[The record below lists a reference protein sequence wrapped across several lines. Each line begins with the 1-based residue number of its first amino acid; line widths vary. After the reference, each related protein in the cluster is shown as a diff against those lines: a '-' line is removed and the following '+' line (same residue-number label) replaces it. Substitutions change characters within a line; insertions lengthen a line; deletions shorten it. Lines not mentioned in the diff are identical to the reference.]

1 MHVLI
6 DWANVQPRRRC
17 PLALPLPRVFSLAL
31 ELPALLLTVRV
42 WMRVLT
48 FVGSCNS
55 SLGPPCMFYDVA

>member
-31 ELPALLLTVRV
+31 ELLALLLTVRV
-42 WMRVLT
+42 GMRVMT
-48 FVGSCNS
+48 FVGSCKIP
-55 SLGPPCMFYDVA
+55 LGPRACFYDVA